1 MAQMNHLQNR
11 NKIMD
16 IENRLLVTEGE
27 GEGEGEGDGWTGSF
41 GLVDANY
48 CIWSG

>member
-11 NKIMD
+11 NKIMVT
-16 IENRLLVTEGE
+16 ENRLLVT
-27 GEGEGEGDGWTGSF
+27 EGEGEGDGWTGSF

-48 CIWSG
+48 CIWGG